1 MMNYGEGMTNYG
13 ENTRNNDVSM
23 DSASKQFA
31 ADFKAVVADAEALI
45 AATANQGDEKLIEIR
60 ARAEE
65 SIRVAKATIAEMQ
78 SAMVV
83 KSKQAADAVD
93 VYVHESPWQSIGI
106 AAGVGLVAGLMLSN
120 R

>member
-1 MMNYGEGMTNYG
+1 MNYET
-13 ENTRNNDVSM
+13 SM
-23 DSASKQFA
+23 DSASRQLA

-45 AATANQGDEKLIEIR
+45 AATADQSDEKLAEIR

-65 SIRVAKATIAEMQ
+65 SVRVGKAALAEMQ
-78 SAMVV
+78 TTMVM

-106 AAGVGLVAGLMLSN
+106 AAGVGFFVGLTMNN